1 MVSRRDFLKR
11 AALATAGSALAVSNA
26 DAISNIAAPIIGAK
40 KNVNIN
46 RKGKSGKM
54 TLRFFPYELKL
65 QHVFTVATYTR
76 TTTPDVQ
83 VEIEYEG
90 VTGYGEAS
98 MPPYLGQTVAALCQP
113 CRVVDLLLRHGL
125 LHHDHAL
132 LLEPVDLVESLSA
145 VFPSLVHVHSYRQ
158 GLPTRLPRLPST

>member
-46 RKGKSGKM
+46 RKGKGGKM
-54 TLRFFPYELKL
+54 TLKFFPYELKL

-83 VEIEYEG
+83 VDELLLYGELAGYI
-90 VTGYGEAS
+90 GYGAEQYIGKIKHFDTLRDITE
-98 MPPYLGQTVAALCQP
+98 YLKAEIKPGTAVLFKGS
-113 CRVVDLLLRHGL
+113 RGMKLNEVVDGL
-125 LHHDHAL
+125 L
-132 LLEPVDLVESLSA
+132 
-145 VFPSLVHVHSYRQ
+145 
-158 GLPTRLPRLPST
+158 G

>member
-1 MVSRRDFLKR
+1 MVSRRDFIKR
-11 AALATAGSALAVSNA
+11 AALATAGSALAVTNA
-26 DAISNIAAPIIGAK
+26 DAISNIAAPLIGGK

-54 TLRFFPYELKL
+54 TLKFFPYELKL

-83 VEIEYEG
+83 VEIEYDG

-98 MPPYLGQTVAALCQP
+98 MPPYLGHTLISLTTFLQK
-113 CRVVDLLLRHGL
+113 VDHSQS
-125 LHHDHAL
+125 HD
-132 LLEPVDLVESLSA
+132 P
-145 VFPSLVHVHSYRQ
+145 
-158 GLPTRLPRLPST
+158 